1 MYKLYVSDRDYKE
14 FSVVYSKDLKPTD
27 IKVNAVTNKMF
38 TQDIFDIIDGNIVVQ
53 HSTIKN
59 SSSIPAVLVLEGN
72 KMFGRYKDKFLY
84 KCVPDD
90 KRLPIFLVPYKIK
103 AGFNKKVI
111 NKYVTFEFRNWDS
124 KHPMGVI
131 TQTIGDVNI
140 LPNFY
145 EYQLYCKSLYA
156 SIQDF
161 TKKTM
166 RKLKTKS
173 ENEFIDEIIRDYKM
187 IDRRSENIYSID
199 PNLSKDFDDA
209 FNFKYVDDN
218 ICSISIF
225 ISNVAIWLDALD
237 LWSSFSNRI
246 ATIYLPDR
254 KRPMLPTVLSDALCS
269 LQEDRIRFAFTLEI
283 YFDIEQP
290 KLCSYKFSNSVI
302 RVAKNLRYDSKEQEN
317 NIMYKNLKSFIKNLN
332 KTKGYRYMD
341 TIDTSHDVIAYLMIL
356 MNYISAKE
364 MKNKK
369 VGIYRSAKYN
379 DESKYNPPEEASSQV
394 KKFLKMWRSSGGTYV
409 KYNNIAGH
417 EILDLDAYVHITSPI
432 RRLVDLLNILQF
444 QDALDLVKMSENSRN
459 FYSRWTSDK
468 SFEYINL
475 TMRSIRKVQN
485 DCSLLKLCF
494 DNNEVMN
501 VEHNGFIFDKLVRN
515 DGLFQYMVYLEDLN
529 MVNRIASRFEYDN
542 YSVHKC
548 KLFIFGDEVR
558 LKQKI
563 RIEVCN

>member
-1 MYKLYVSDRDYKE
+1 MYKLYVSDREYNE
-14 FSVVYSKDLKPTD
+14 ISVVFSKDLKPTD
-27 IKVNAVTNKMF
+27 ITIDAIGNKMF
-38 TQDIFDIIDGNIVVQ
+38 TQDIFDIINGKVIVR
-53 HSTIKN
+53 HSTVKN

-103 AGFNKKVI
+103 PGFNKKVI
-111 NKYVTFEFRNWDS
+111 NKYVTFEFRNWES

-173 ENEFIDEIIRDYKM
+173 ENEFIDEIIRDYKLV
-187 IDRRSENIYSID
+187 DRRNDKVYSID

-209 FNFKYVDDN
+209 FSFKYIDDN
-218 ICSISIF
+218 ICSLSIF

-269 LQEDRIRFAFTLEI
+269 LQEERTRFAFTLQI
-283 YFDIEQP
+283 DFDIENM
-290 KLCSYKFSNSVI
+290 KIIKYNFTNSVI
-302 RVAKNLRYDSKEQEN
+302 RVTKNLRYDTQEQETN
-317 NIMYKNLKSFIKNLN
+317 LMYLKLKAFIFKLN
-332 KTKGYRYMD
+332 KIKDFRYMES
-341 TIDTSHDVIAYLMIL
+341 IDTSHEVIAYLMIL

-364 MKNKK
+364 MKSKK

-379 DESKYNPPEEASSQV
+379 DISKYNPPKEATTKV
-394 KKFLKMWRSSGGTYV
+394 KKFLKMWQSSGGNYV
-409 KYNNIAGH
+409 KYDNIEGH

-444 QDALDLVKMSENSRN
+444 QDALNLVKLSENSSS
-459 FYSRWTSDK
+459 FYDRWTSDE

-485 DCSLLKLCF
+485 DCSLLKLCV
-494 DNNEVMN
+494 DNKEIMN
-501 VEHNGFIFDKLVRN
+501 IEHNGFIFDKLVRN

-542 YSVHKC
+542 YSLHKC

>member
-1 MYKLYVSDRDYKE
+1 MYKLYVSDREYNE
-14 FSVVYSKDLKPTD
+14 ISVVFSKDLKPTEITID
-27 IKVNAVTNKMF
+27 AIGNKMF
-38 TQDIFDIIDGNIVVQ
+38 TQDIFDIINGKVIVH
-53 HSTIKN
+53 HSTVKN

-103 AGFNKKVI
+103 PGFNKKVI

-173 ENEFIDEIIRDYKM
+173 ENEFIDEIIRDYKLV
-187 IDRRSENIYSID
+187 DRRNDKVYSID

-209 FNFKYVDDN
+209 FSFKYIDDN
-218 ICSISIF
+218 ICSLSIF

-269 LQEDRIRFAFTLEI
+269 LQEERTRFAFTLQI
-283 YFDIEQP
+283 DFDIENM
-290 KLCSYKFSNSVI
+290 KIIKYNFANSAI
-302 RVAKNLRYDSKEQEN
+302 RVTKNLRYDTEEQETN
-317 NIMYKNLKSFIKNLN
+317 LMYLKLKSFIFKLN
-332 KTKGYRYMD
+332 KIKEFRYMES
-341 TIDTSHDVIAYLMIL
+341 IDTSHEVIAYLMIL

-364 MKNKK
+364 MKSKK

-379 DESKYNPPEEASSQV
+379 DISKYNPPEEATTKV
-394 KKFLKMWRSSGGTYV
+394 KKFLKMWQSSGGTYV
-409 KYNNIAGH
+409 KYDNIEGH

-444 QDALDLVKMSENSRN
+444 QDALNLVKLSENSSN
-459 FYSRWTSDK
+459 FYKRWTSDE

-485 DCSLLKLCF
+485 DCSLLKLCV
-494 DNNEVMN
+494 DNKEIMN
-501 VEHNGFIFDKLVRN
+501 IEHNGFIFDKLVRN

-542 YSVHKC
+542 YSLHKC

>member
-1 MYKLYVSDRDYKE
+1 
-14 FSVVYSKDLKPTD
+14 
-27 IKVNAVTNKMF
+27 MF
-38 TQDIFDIIDGNIVVQ
+38 TQDIFDIINGKVIVH
-53 HSTIKN
+53 HSTVKN

-103 AGFNKKVI
+103 PGINKKVI

-173 ENEFIDEIIRDYKM
+173 ENEFIDEIIRDYKLV
-187 IDRRSENIYSID
+187 DRRNDKVYSID

-209 FNFKYVDDN
+209 FSFKYIDDN
-218 ICSISIF
+218 ICSLSIF

-269 LQEDRIRFAFTLEI
+269 LQEERTRFAFTLQI
-283 YFDIEQP
+283 DFDIENM
-290 KLCSYKFSNSVI
+290 KIIKYNFENSAI
-302 RVAKNLRYDSKEQEN
+302 RVTKNLRYDTEEQETN
-317 NIMYKNLKSFIKNLN
+317 LMYLKLKSFIFKLN
-332 KTKGYRYMD
+332 KIKEFRYMES
-341 TIDTSHDVIAYLMIL
+341 IDTSHEVIAYLMIL
-356 MNYISAKE
+356 MNYISAK
-364 MKNKK
+364 K
-369 VGIYRSAKYN
+369 
-379 DESKYNPPEEASSQV
+379 
-394 KKFLKMWRSSGGTYV
+394 
-409 KYNNIAGH
+409 
-417 EILDLDAYVHITSPI
+417 
-432 RRLVDLLNILQF
+432 
-444 QDALDLVKMSENSRN
+444 
-459 FYSRWTSDK
+459 
-468 SFEYINL
+468 
-475 TMRSIRKVQN
+475 
-485 DCSLLKLCF
+485 
-494 DNNEVMN
+494 
-501 VEHNGFIFDKLVRN
+501 
-515 DGLFQYMVYLEDLN
+515 
-529 MVNRIASRFEYDN
+529 
-542 YSVHKC
+542 
-548 KLFIFGDEVR
+548 
-558 LKQKI
+558 
-563 RIEVCN
+563 